1 VEREAAKPYHSVVVF
16 LDHADEE
23 ARIVVV
29 EELAI
34 DHKDVVAVP
43 DCGHVV
49 PPLSP
54 AGRVGRTPRQ
64 TYSHH

>member
-1 VEREAAKPYHSVVVF
+1 
-16 LDHADEE
+16 
-23 ARIVVV
+23 V

-49 PPLSP
+49 PPFV
-54 AGRVGRTPRQ
+54 AGRTRRPNLP
-64 TYSHH
+64 HH